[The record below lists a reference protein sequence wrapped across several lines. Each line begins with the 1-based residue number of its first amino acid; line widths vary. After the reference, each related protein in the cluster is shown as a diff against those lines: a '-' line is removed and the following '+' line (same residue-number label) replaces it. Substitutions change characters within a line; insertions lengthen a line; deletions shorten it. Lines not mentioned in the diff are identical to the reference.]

1 MIGVLSWYAF
11 SLVLAVVNLPLAYAA
26 MRKLPSRGI
35 FLLRPLGLLLWGT
48 IFWWLT
54 SIQLLRNDLASQ
66 VTAFFVLAGIN
77 LLVLSKIDRE
87 RFFAWIK
94 ENKNLLIRAELIFLV
109 GFVLMAVVRAANP
122 EIINTEKFMEMA
134 FINAILKSPGFPP
147 MDPWLSGYSISYY
160 YFGYLLSAMLIRITG
175 VTSSVGYNLVA
186 AFWFGMTAVG
196 AYGILW
202 DLLSLR
208 EQGTKS
214 KPAMVFLSKH
224 KAMLALLAPLMILV
238 MGNWF
243 SGLDMLHARSVLP
256 ENAWAQLDIP
266 ELTREPNALTIKPQR
281 GGWSWWQASRVVQD
295 RTLDGRAVEVIDE
308 FPAFTYLLA
317 DIHPHMLSMPLVLLA
332 IAQALNA
339 FMGGWEGCVRLG
351 RLVVPASGLTIVLGV
366 FTLGGIAFM
375 NTWDF
380 PFYLLLMGA
389 AFMLYRARTSGWS
402 NKRFWELVGFGV
414 VGGVLSIVAYLPFY
428 LSFSSQAGGVIPS
441 LAFFT
446 KGKYFWIM
454 FGPLLLPIFGF
465 LVSKVRRIS
474 KLSLKSGLWVTLSVL
489 LVLFI
494 FGWVLGFA
502 GTQIEMT
509 KDLLLGLHG
518 AGSAGEL
525 LMDSLLNRL
534 VAPGTWITLFL
545 LIWIALSLLFE
556 KVSASQT
563 EKGGTDTDSSGQLM
577 LANPSV
583 FVLLMVLL
591 GGILALVPEFIYL
604 RDQFGWRMNTIF
616 KFYFQAW
623 ILWSLAG
630 AYGLIRLFE
639 PRTDSKTQDRW
650 WIVALV
656 SAGLLAGTV
665 VLSDLG
671 AQKLGNYGTSI
682 LDYLMLLPV
691 LIAIAWLTVNAWRKD
706 WKKVMGVIA
715 VFGVLVGMAFPLIE
729 GWNKT
734 NGFNPTRGFSLDGKR
749 DFYISAADEMKA
761 AEWLANAPVGV
772 MTEAISDTGGSYTTY
787 NSISTFSGMP
797 TVLGWVGHEA
807 QWRGGYEEIGSR
819 QADVKELYSSSKWE
833 RAQAI
838 IDMYNIRY
846 IVLGNTENS
855 TYQVDQGKFE
865 EHLEKVFDSQT
876 VDIYEVMP

>member
-1 MIGVLSWYAF
+1 MIGVISWYFF
-11 SLVLAVVNLPLAYAA
+11 SFVLAAVNLPLAFSA
-26 MRKLPSRGI
+26 MKKLPSRGI
-35 FLLRPLGLLLWGT
+35 FLLRPLGLLLWGA
-48 IFWWLT
+48 IFWWL
-54 SIQLLRNDLASQ
+54 SFIQLLRNDLASQ
-66 VTAFFVLAGIN
+66 VTVLFILAGIN

-87 RFFAWIK
+87 SFFAWIK
-94 ENKNLLIRAELIFLV
+94 ENKNLLIRVELIFLAA
-109 GFVLMAVVRAANP
+109 FVLMALVRAANP

-147 MDPWLSGYSISYY
+147 SDPWLSGYSISYY
-160 YFGYLLSAMLIRITG
+160 YFGYLMSAMLIRITS
-175 VTSSVGYNLVA
+175 VSSSVGYNLVSA
-186 AFWFGMTAVG
+186 LWFGMTAAG

-202 DLLSLR
+202 DLLGLR
-208 EQGTKS
+208 QQGTK
-214 KPAMVFLSKH
+214 KTRVAGFLNKN
-224 KAMLALLAPLMILV
+224 KAVLALLAPLMILV

-243 SGLDMLHARSVLP
+243 SGLDMIHARGILP
-256 ENAWAQLDIP
+256 DNAWTQLDIP
-266 ELTREPNALTIKPQR
+266 ELTREPFEMTIKPQR

-317 DIHPHMLSMPLVLLA
+317 DIHPHMLAMPLVLLA

-339 FMGGWEGCVRLG
+339 FMGGWEGIIRLG
-351 RLVVPASGLTIVLGV
+351 KFVIPASGLTITLGV

-380 PFYLLLMGA
+380 PFYLLLMGV
-389 AFMLYRARTSGWS
+389 AFMLYRARSAGWS
-402 NKRFWELVGFGV
+402 VKRFWELVVFGL

-454 FGPLLLPIFGF
+454 FGPLLLPIFGLLF
-465 LVSKVRRIS
+465 SKIKRIS
-474 KLSLKSGLWVTLSVL
+474 KSSWLNGLRVTAFML
-489 LVLFI
+489 LALFA
-494 FGWVLGFA
+494 FGWALGLI
-502 GTQIEMT
+502 GTRIELT
-509 KDLLLGLHG
+509 RGLLLGLHG
-518 AGSAGEL
+518 AASTGEL
-525 LMDSLLNRL
+525 LLESLLNRL
-534 VAPGTWITLFL
+534 KAPGTWITLFL
-545 LIWIALSLLFE
+545 LIWIGLGLLFE
-556 KVSASQT
+556 QVRKPQDDGLT
-563 EKGGTDTDSSGQLM
+563 EEGKIVEHTTPAKPM
-577 LANPSV
+577 V
-583 FVLLMVLL
+583 FVLLLVLL
-591 GGILALVPEFIYL
+591 GAVLTLVPEFIYL

-630 AYGLIRLFE
+630 SYGLVMLFE
-639 PRTDSKTQDRW
+639 PKTDSRKQDRW
-650 WIVALV
+650 W
-656 SAGLLAGTV
+656 LLALISASLVAATI
-665 VLSDLG
+665 VLSELG
-671 AQKLGNYGTSI
+671 SQKLGKFGTSA
-682 LDYLMLLPV
+682 LDYLMLLPA
-691 LIAIAWLTVNAWRKD
+691 LIALTWLIARAWQKD
-706 WKKVMGVIA
+706 WKKVMGVVA

-734 NGFNPTRGFSLDGKR
+734 NGFNPTRGLSLDGKR
-749 DFYISAADEMKA
+749 DFTLSAADEMKA
-761 AEWLANAPVGV
+761 AEWLAQATVGV

-819 QADVKELYSSSKWE
+819 QADVKELYSTSKWE
-833 RAQAI
+833 RAQSI

-846 IVLGNTENS
+846 IVVGTTELG
-855 TYQVDQGKFE
+855 TYQVDQGKFD

>member
-11 SLVLAVVNLPLAYAA
+11 SLVLSAVNLPLAYAA
-26 MRKLPSRGI
+26 MKKLPSRGV
-35 FLLRPLGLLLWGT
+35 FLLRPLGLLLWGA

-66 VTAFFVLAGIN
+66 VTALLILAGIN
-77 LLVLSKIDRE
+77 LLLLSKINRE
-87 RFFAWIK
+87 DFFVWIK
-94 ENKNLLIRAELIFLV
+94 ENKSLLIRAEVIFLV
-109 GFVLMAVVRAANP
+109 SFTLMAVVRAANP

-134 FINAILKSPGFPP
+134 FINSILKSPGFPP
-147 MDPWLSGYSISYY
+147 IDPWLSGYSISYY
-160 YFGYLLSAMLIRITG
+160 YFGYLLSAMLIQVTG
-175 VTSSVGYNLVA
+175 VSSSVGYNLVA
-186 AFWFGMTAVG
+186 GFWFGMTAVG

-202 DLLSLR
+202 DLLGLR
-208 EQGTKS
+208 QPGVRS
-214 KPAMVFLSKH
+214 KPAGGFLTKH
-224 KAMLALLAPLMILV
+224 KAVLALLAPLMILV

-243 SGLDMLHARSVLP
+243 SGLDMLHARGVLP
-256 ENAWAQLDIP
+256 ENVWEQLDIP
-266 ELTREPNALTIKPQR
+266 ELMREPNAMTIKPQR

-295 RTLDGRAVEVIDE
+295 RTLNGRAVEVIDE

-339 FMGGWEGCVRLG
+339 FMGGWEGNIKLAKF
-351 RLVVPASGLTIVLGV
+351 VVPVSGLTMALGV

-389 AFMLYRARTSGWS
+389 AFMLWRARTSGWS
-402 NKRFWELVGFGV
+402 NKRFWELVVFGL

-454 FGPLLLPIFGF
+454 FGPLLLPILGF
-465 LVSKVRRIS
+465 LLSKAKRIS
-474 KLSLKSGLWVTLSVL
+474 KPSWVSGLWIAALALV
-489 LVLFI
+489 VLF
-494 FGWVLGFA
+494 VLGWA
-502 GTQIEMT
+502 LGLIGTRIEMT
-509 KDLLLGLHG
+509 KGLLLGLHG
-518 AGSAGEL
+518 ATSAEEL
-525 LMDSLLNRL
+525 LLASLTNRL
-534 VAPGTWITLFL
+534 KAPGTWITLFL
-545 LIWIALSLLFE
+545 LIWMAVSLLFE
-556 KVSASQT
+556 QVRAVKTENVDLSEEASKRT
-563 EKGGTDTDSSGQLM
+563 ITPKPM
-577 LANPSV
+577 V

-591 GGILALVPEFIYL
+591 GAILTLVPEFIYL

-630 AYGLIRLFE
+630 SYGLVMLFE
-639 PRTDSKTQDRW
+639 PKTDSENQDRW
-650 WIVALV
+650 WLSALI
-656 SAGLLAGTV
+656 SASLLAVTLI
-665 VLSDLG
+665 LSEFG
-671 AQKLGNYGTSI
+671 EQKLGKFGSSVM
-682 LDYLMLLPV
+682 DYIMLLPV
-691 LIAIAWLTVNAWRKD
+691 AITLVWMTVKALRKD
-706 WKKVMGVIA
+706 WKNVMGVVAI
-715 VFGVLVGMAFPLIE
+715 FGVLVGMAFPLIE

-734 NGFNPTRGFSLDGKR
+734 DGFNPMRGFSLDGKR
-749 DFYISAADEMKA
+749 DFYLSAGDEMKA
-761 AEWLANAPVGV
+761 AEWLSNAPLGV

-819 QADVKELYSSSKWE
+819 QADVKELYSTSLWE
-833 RAQAI
+833 RAKAI

-846 IVLGNTENS
+846 IVVGNTELS
-855 TYQVDQGKFE
+855 TYQVDQGKFD
-865 EHLEKVFDSQT
+865 EHLEKVFDSQS